1 MSAGFNQRD
10 KLCVVVFPRM
20 CGGRWTRH
28 LLVED
33 LGLGVDNGVRNHV
46 QILQTNDALISHAAE
61 GICEFVGGAVER
73 KS

>member
-10 KLCVVVFPRM
+10 ELCVVVFPGVR
-20 CGGRWTRH
+20 GGRWTRH

-46 QILQTNDALISHAAE
+46 QIL
-61 GICEFVGGAVER
+61 
-73 KS
+73 